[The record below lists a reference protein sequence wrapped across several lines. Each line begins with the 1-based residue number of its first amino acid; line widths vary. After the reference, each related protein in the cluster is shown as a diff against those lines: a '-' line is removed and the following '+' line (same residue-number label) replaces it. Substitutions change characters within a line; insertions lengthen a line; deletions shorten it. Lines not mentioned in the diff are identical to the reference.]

1 MPANLTPD
9 YLAAEARYRAAQ
21 TDEDKLEALEEMYAK
36 IPKHKGTDHL
46 QGDIKRRM
54 SKLRERAKQS
64 TKHSKHTDDFHIP
77 KEGAG
82 QVALIGPPNSGKS
95 ALLAALTSAHPVVAD
110 YHGTTRIPL
119 PGMMQFEDI
128 LIQLVDTPPIVAET
142 TERALTAL
150 VRAADAAAIVLD
162 LSDDALLDHLEVVR
176 EELARSRTLFFGGNA
191 EQPETDI
198 GTYAKRAIIVANK
211 TDLPGADENL
221 GILRDLYAAEFDI
234 VPISVVAGDGLEE
247 LRAGLFRV
255 LGIVRVYTKMPGKP
269 PDRQK
274 PFTLKR
280 GSTLTDLATVVH
292 HDFVERLKFTRA
304 WGKDILDG
312 AQIGRDHVLE
322 DGYIVELHA

>member
-9 YLAAEARYRAAQ
+9 YLAAEARFRAAQ

-46 QGDIKRRM
+46 QGDIKRRI
-54 SKLRERAKQS
+54 SKLREKAKQS
-64 TKHSKHTDDFHIP
+64 TKHSKHADEFYVP

-82 QVALIGPPNSGKS
+82 QIALIGPPNSGKS

-119 PGMMQFEDI
+119 PGMMQYEDI

-142 TERALTAL
+142 TERALTAM
-150 VRAADAAAIVLD
+150 VRATDAAAIVLD

-176 EELARSRTLFFGGNA
+176 EELARSRTLLFGGNA
-191 EQPETDI
+191 ERPETEV
-198 GTYAKRAIIVANK
+198 GTFAKKAIIVANK
-211 TDLPGADENL
+211 TDLPGAEENL
-221 GILRDLYAAEFDI
+221 SVLRDLYGNEFDI
-234 VPISVVAGDGLEE
+234 LPVSAASGDGLEE
-247 LRAGLFRV
+247 LRSALFRV
-255 LGIVRVYTKMPGKP
+255 LGVVRVYTKMPGKP
-269 PDRQK
+269 LDKQK

-292 HDFVERLKFTRA
+292 HDFVERLRFARA
-304 WGKDILDG
+304 WGKGILDG

-322 DGYIVELHA
+322 DGYVVELHA